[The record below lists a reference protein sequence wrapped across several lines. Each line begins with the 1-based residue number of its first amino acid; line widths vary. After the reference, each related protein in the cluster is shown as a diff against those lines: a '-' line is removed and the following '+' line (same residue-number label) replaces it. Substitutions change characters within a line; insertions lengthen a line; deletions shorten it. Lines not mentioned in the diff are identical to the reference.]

1 MGYLLAID
9 EGTSSARAII
19 FDLQGRILSLGR
31 KNFSL
36 IYPHPGWVEQDPEE
50 VWQAQHEAI
59 LEALNS
65 ASLSPSQIEAVGIT
79 NQRETTVVWDKST
92 GKPLHNAIV
101 WQDRR
106 TADRCQTLMQEKG
119 KEIQARTGLRV
130 DPYFS
135 ATKMEWLQK
144 HVELPP
150 SAIFGTMDSWL
161 LWKLLGIHATDVTNA
176 SRSLLWNLHTH
187 EWDHELLEI
196 FGLSQER
203 LPHVYPSAHLYGICT
218 TYGAPWEIRG
228 VIGDQQASLLG
239 QGCLR
244 EGMAKNTYGTGSFFL
259 KNIGNQPLPAPKG
272 LLTTVAWQAPTGEM
286 YYAWEGAVF
295 TAAAALQWLEKV
307 GLLSS
312 YQELDA
318 LSEKD
323 AQPGLFFVPAFT
335 GLGAP
340 HWDPYARGLIIGI
353 GADTSRANL
362 LTAALEAIAYQ
373 TAEVIN
379 LAQPIS
385 ALRVDGG
392 VSVNPYLLRLQ
403 ANLIGVP
410 IEPSVHSEA
419 TAWGAALLAGWH
431 KGLLQPQTN
440 PPMLPPI
447 YPTENLSHLV
457 EMWEKAV
464 QRARSWAASPESP

>member
-9 EGTSSARAII
+9 EGTSSARAVI
-19 FDLQGRILSLGR
+19 FDLQGKILSLGR

-36 IYPHPGWVEQDPEE
+36 SYPSPGWVEQDPEE

-59 LEALNS
+59 LEALNL
-65 ASLSPSQIEAVGIT
+65 ASLSPNQIEAIGIT
-79 NQRETTVVWDKST
+79 NQRETTVVWDKLT
-92 GKPLHNAIV
+92 GEPLYNAIV

-106 TADRCQTLMQEKG
+106 TASRCQILMQEKG
-119 KEIQARTGLRV
+119 EIIQARTGLPV

-135 ATKMEWLQK
+135 ATKIEWLQQQ
-144 HVELPP
+144 VALPP

-176 SRSLLWNLHTH
+176 SRTLLWNLHTH
-187 EWDHELLEI
+187 QWDEELLTV
-196 FGLSQER
+196 FGLSQEK
-203 LPHVYPSAHLYGICT
+203 LPHVYPSAHLYGICRA
-218 TYGAPWEIRG
+218 YGAPWEIRG
-228 VIGDQQASLLG
+228 VIGDQQAALLG
-239 QGCLR
+239 QGCLK

-259 KNIGNQPLPAPKG
+259 KNIGTRPLPAPMG
-272 LLTTVAWQAPTGEM
+272 LLTTIAWETPTGERF
-286 YYAWEGAVF
+286 YAWEGAVF
-295 TAAAALQWLEKV
+295 TAAAALQWLERI
-307 GLLSS
+307 GLLTT
-312 YQELDA
+312 YHELDN

-323 AQPGLFFVPAFT
+323 SQPGLFFVPAFT

-340 HWDPYARGLIIGI
+340 YWDPYARGLIIGI
-353 GADTSRANL
+353 GADTSRENL

-403 ANLIGVP
+403 ANLVGVP
-410 IEPSVHSEA
+410 IEPSFHPEA

-431 KGLLQPQTN
+431 KGILQPQIHPST
-440 PPMLPPI
+440 PTPI
-447 YPTENLSHLV
+447 YPTENLSSSMK
-457 EMWEKAV
+457 MWKNAV
-464 QRARSWAASPESP
+464 QRAQNWVTYPENL